1 MWLELKDE
9 GQIFRCDSYRCGKQP
24 AWSLVADGAVTNH
37 CDSCKARIARKK
49 PRPPPASKGKGAA
62 IKWLRGHAAHP
73 DPKCLDWPFCKMP
86 TGYGSFGYLGKRLYA
101 HRFMCE
107 LAHGQAPT
115 PKHEAAHRCGNGH
128 LGCVNPKHLAW
139 KTKAENRRES
149 TQHGKGTRN
158 LGGNNKGR
166 LTPIQVAEIRALR
179 GQERQVD
186 IAARFGISWQS
197 VSMIQRGRMY
207 AAAGVQSS

>member
-1 MWLELKDE
+1 MWLELKDA
-9 GQIFRCDSYRCGKQP
+9 GQIFRCDSYRCGNQP
-24 AWSLVADGAVTNH
+24 AWSLESDGAVTNY
-37 CDSCKARIARKK
+37 CPGCKDRIARKK
-49 PRPPPASKGKGAA
+49 PQPPPATKGKGAA
-62 IKWLRGHAAHP
+62 IKWIRDHAKHP
-73 DPKCLDWPFCKMP
+73 APKCLDWPFCKMP
-86 TGYGSFGYLGKRLYA
+86 TGYGSFGYLGKRHYA

-107 LAHGQAPT
+107 LAHGPAPT

-158 LGGNNKGR
+158 PNGNNRGR
-166 LTPIQVAEIRALR
+166 LTPSQVAEIRALK

-197 VSMIQRGRMY
+197 VSMIQRGKMY
-207 AAAGVQSS
+207 AAIRVQT